1 MSSMLAASSRRAMT
15 YSVRGRTPR
24 RHLRKRSG
32 VVPRRSAIS
41 PHDSP
46 DASLNRSNRRGKSNG
61 NVGAVRS
68 VCAGASSDHPPAF
81 AAGLGVSEERLNAS
95 WDREG

>member
-1 MSSMLAASSRRAMT
+1 MT

-61 NVGAVRS
+61 NVGAV
-68 VCAGASSDHPPAF
+68 CP
-81 AAGLGVSEERLNAS
+81 
-95 WDREG
+95 